1 MRAILATISS
11 ISVLAD
17 GLLLLRL
24 GQDALRGAG
33 LVDDVDGLVRQMP
46 VVDVLGRQ
54 FGRGRQRRGRVLDAV
69 VLSKRVFSP

>member
-11 ISVLAD
+11 ISFLPMIFFW
-17 GLLLLRL
+17 RL

-46 VVDVLGRQ
+46 VVDVAHDSSAPPTAPRP
-54 FGRGRQRRGRVLDAV
+54 
-69 VLSKRVFSP
+69 ST